1 LFNLLAYLDSP
12 IGWISLALIVIAVV
26 HAVRGGNFLWLY
38 VILFLPGIGS
48 LIYLAVEIVWPALRG
63 RTAARARSA
72 ATAALDPNRDYRQAL
87 RDAEMV
93 GSVDAK
99 RALAEQYI
107 QRGQVGQGIA
117 LYEEMLKQPMFKED
131 PVLLLGLARAQLLIG
146 NAPGAQAT
154 LDLLQAADP
163 NFQSEEAH
171 MIYARALEA
180 QGKDE
185 EALAEYK
192 TLARYAGGE
201 EARARTALLLE
212 KTGRNDEAREIYEQI
227 VKNLDH
233 AQRHYKNAQKEWGD
247 LAKAGLRR

>member
-1 LFNLLAYLDSP
+1 MGILGLLTTP
-12 IGWISLALIVIAVV
+12 IGWITLAIMAIAIV
-26 HAVRGGNFLWLY
+26 HAVRGGNFLWVY
-38 VILFLPGIGS
+38 VIIFLPGVGS

-93 GSVDAK
+93 GSVDSK

-117 LYEEMLKQPMFKED
+117 LYEEMLKQPMFRED

-146 NAPGAQAT
+146 NAAGAQAT
-154 LDLLQAADP
+154 LDVLQAADP

-180 QGKDE
+180 QGKSD
-185 EALAEYK
+185 EALAEFK
-192 TLARYAGGE
+192 RLVRYAGGE

-212 KTGRNDEAREIYEQI
+212 KMGRSDEAREIYEQI

-233 AQRHYKNAQKEWGD
+233 AQRHYKSAQKEWGD
-247 LAKAGLRR
+247 LARAGLRR